1 MGGQPKIPLFN
12 SLLRNNDET
21 LDCVK
26 QTLKQ
31 IEIRL
36 FQPLMALILSH
47 LQQKR

>member
-1 MGGQPKIPLFN
+1 MGGQPEIPLFN
-12 SLLRNNDET
+12 SLLRNKDEA

-36 FQPLMALILSH
+36 FQPLMAVTSIH
-47 LQQKR
+47 LQ